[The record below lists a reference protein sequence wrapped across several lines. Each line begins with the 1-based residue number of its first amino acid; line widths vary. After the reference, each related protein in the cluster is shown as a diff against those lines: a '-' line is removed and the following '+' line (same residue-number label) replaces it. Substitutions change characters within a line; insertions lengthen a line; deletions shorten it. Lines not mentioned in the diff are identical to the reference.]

1 MTKHV
6 KIAEAKTHLSALLVE
21 VEKGGEFII
30 TRGNQ
35 PVARLVPLAVKQD
48 AAAKR
53 RKLIEDMFA
62 LRDSGQIKPVTQE
75 EIAAW
80 KHEGHRY

>member
-1 MTKHV
+1 VTKHV

-21 VEKGGEFII
+21 VENGQEFII

-35 PVARLVPLAVKQD
+35 PVARLVPLAVEQD
-48 AAAKR
+48 AIEKR
-53 RKLIEDMFA
+53 RKLIDEMFA
-62 LRDSGQIKPVTQE
+62 LRDSGAIKPVTQE

>member
-35 PVARLVPLAVKQD
+35 PVARLVPMAVEHD

-62 LRDSGQIKPVTQE
+62 LRDSGLIKPVTQE
-75 EIAAW
+75 EIAVW

>member
-35 PVARLVPLAVKQD
+35 PVARLVPLAPKANAQSVFDQM
-48 AAAKR
+48 
-53 RKLIEDMFA
+53 IA
-62 LRDSGQIKPVTQE
+62 LRDSGAIKPVTQE

>member
-21 VEKGGEFII
+21 VEHGQEFII

-35 PVARLVPLAVKQD
+35 PVARLVPLVPKANAQSAFD
-48 AAAKR
+48 A
-53 RKLIEDMFA
+53 MTA
-62 LRDSGQIKPVTQE
+62 LRDSGLIKPVTQD